1 MPTTETITEITEQP
15 ADESTTVV
23 VGTPAVES
31 AGDTAI
37 TEAVIE
43 QAKEQGR
50 TEAEMGILA
59 ATVAEVVNK
68 LDLVNGVLEW
78 MRNDIRELRERIN
91 ELENAE
97 QAEAETITEAVEE
110 AEQEKADTTEA
121 VAEAVAEVEETKS
134 KGGRVWL

>member
-1 MPTTETITEITEQP
+1 
-15 ADESTTVV
+15 
-23 VGTPAVES
+23 
-31 AGDTAI
+31 
-37 TEAVIE
+37 
-43 QAKEQGR
+43 
-50 TEAEMGILA
+50 MGILA